1 MICMSNGDWYGIILC
16 VCQLGLI
23 MHYANI
29 NSHSTLNFYS
39 HENSDSVQWFGVKVE
54 MVFLFYRELLGFYF
68 NFTMY
73 TVLQEEVSLP
83 PLLEVIVVTDL

>member
-1 MICMSNGDWYGIILC
+1 MLCMSNGDWSGIILH
-16 VCQLGLI
+16 VRQLGLI

-39 HENSDSVQWFGVKVE
+39 HENSDWVQWFGVKIE
-54 MVFLFYRELLGFYF
+54 MVFLFYCELLGFYF

-73 TVLQEEVSLP
+73 TVLQQDVLLP
-83 PLLEVIVVTDL
+83 PPLEVIVVTDL